1 MLGREK
7 WAFWSEST
15 EKASLRQGR
24 QSICILHKVNEA
36 MLGAPGSM
44 GSWQATREQV
54 TLLPTGQASVAVE
67 GEIALSEAIGNEE
80 WERRSAWM

>member
-1 MLGREK
+1 MLEREK
-7 WAFWSEST
+7 WATGSESS

-44 GSWQATREQV
+44 GSRQATREQV
-54 TLLPTGQASVAVE
+54 SVLPTGQASVAVE
-67 GEIALSEAIGNEE
+67 GAADVSELVGNEE
-80 WERRSAWM
+80 WQKRSAWM